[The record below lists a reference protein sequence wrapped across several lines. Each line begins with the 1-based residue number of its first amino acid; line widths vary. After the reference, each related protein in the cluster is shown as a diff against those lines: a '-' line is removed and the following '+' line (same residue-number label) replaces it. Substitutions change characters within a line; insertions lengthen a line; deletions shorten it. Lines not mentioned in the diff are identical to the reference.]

1 MEYVN
6 RETGLRIKLND
17 LNEAEKK
24 LYERALKD
32 FRQNV
37 NWLEFDHFVL
47 GKHSAL
53 YNGKRSH
60 LDVLKHPLY
69 LALKDMWLQLG
80 VRQGVI
86 ARTGSKVGREQ
97 EAFAS
102 RREA

>member
-6 RETGLRIKLND
+6 LETGLKIDLNGLND
-17 LNEAEKK
+17 TERR
-24 LYERALKD
+24 LYRRALKE
-32 FRQNV
+32 FQKNV

-60 LDVLKHPLY
+60 LEVLKHPLY

-80 VRQGVI
+80 VRQGMI
-86 ARTGSKVGREQ
+86 AKSKVTKGQ
-97 EAFAS
+97 EALA
-102 RREA
+102 